1 MTVHEMRNHPAFDVL
16 SVKSDL
22 DKIKTGMAE
31 TGSSISK
38 LENTHETMEKQVKI
52 LSQRSA
58 KFHMIL
64 LNVTVRFIFFFF
76 IFLLSKIYKTP
87 RKVLLILIPWIPNR
101 LSMTPLSSE
110 FGLKRDFTL
119 SYLEFHLRDFS
130 RKKN

>member
-58 KFHMIL
+58 KFHKIL
-64 LNVTVRFIFFFF
+64 LNVTVRFILFFFYF
-76 IFLLSKIYKTP
+76 SSFKNLQTP

-101 LSMTPLSSE
+101 LSMTPLSLE
-110 FGLKRDFTL
+110 FGLKDILHFL
-119 SYLEFHLRDFS
+119 I
-130 RKKN
+130 

>member
-64 LNVTVRFIFFFF
+64 LNVTVRFILFFFYFSSFKNLQNPQKGF
-76 IFLLSKIYKTP
+76 INIDSLDSQSIVHDSPFLGVWIKKRFYTFLSRISSKG
-87 RKVLLILIPWIPNR
+87 LL
-101 LSMTPLSSE
+101 
-110 FGLKRDFTL
+110 
-119 SYLEFHLRDFS
+119 
-130 RKKN
+130 